1 MARSL
6 TPLRQERLGLQ
17 PGTRSSQANPEDQP
31 SNGMSLGC
39 CGGCSMTLL
48 TASMG
53 IATNGNPQK
62 DRSWKNPTQLV
73 VNYTFLFV
81 LGGTKSRTTH
91 DDTKIRHGTE
101 RKMVLEDV
109 SR

>member
-1 MARSL
+1 MI
-6 TPLRQERLGLQ
+6 
-17 PGTRSSQANPEDQP
+17 
-31 SNGMSLGC
+31 
-39 CGGCSMTLL
+39 LL

-53 IATNGNPQK
+53 IATNSNPQK
-62 DRSWKNPTQLV
+62 DRSWENPTQLV